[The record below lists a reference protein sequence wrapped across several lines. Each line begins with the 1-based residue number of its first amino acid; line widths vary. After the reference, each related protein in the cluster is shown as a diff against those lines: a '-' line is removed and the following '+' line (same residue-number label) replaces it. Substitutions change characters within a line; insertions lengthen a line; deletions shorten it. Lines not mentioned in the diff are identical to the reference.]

1 MEKNNVEIER
11 KYVILM
17 PDVTDMEKMQDY
29 TVSDIVQIYLN
40 SHLGVTHRVRSRKY
54 GERIEYT
61 ETKKIRMDKM
71 SAIEEEKSISE
82 EEFHRLSQNIR
93 QGSCP
98 LIKTRHTFNYFGQ
111 LFEIDVYPKW
121 HKSAIMETELPS
133 CDTEVVFPSFIKLIK
148 EVTGDKDYSNASMSC
163 VFPSEIF

>member
-71 SAIEEEKSISE
+71 SAI
-82 EEFHRLSQNIR
+82 
-93 QGSCP
+93 
-98 LIKTRHTFNYFGQ
+98 
-111 LFEIDVYPKW
+111 
-121 HKSAIMETELPS
+121 
-133 CDTEVVFPSFIKLIK
+133 
-148 EVTGDKDYSNASMSC
+148 
-163 VFPSEIF
+163 